1 MPVATDELKCPK
13 LFLTPTDCVTQYGD
27 VAVTHI
33 WALLYIAVI
42 EEVHGACWEVKVVDA
57 WFHCWKTVSSIY

>member
-33 WALLYIAVI
+33 WASLCIAVI
-42 EEVHGACWEVKVVDA
+42 EEVHGAC
-57 WFHCWKTVSSIY
+57 